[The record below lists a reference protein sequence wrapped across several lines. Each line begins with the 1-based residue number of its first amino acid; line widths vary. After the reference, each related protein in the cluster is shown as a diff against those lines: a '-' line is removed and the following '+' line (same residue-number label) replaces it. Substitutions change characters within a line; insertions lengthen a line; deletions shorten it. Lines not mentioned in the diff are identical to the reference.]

1 VAVIAVLMVSLVGG
15 SAPADDNLA
24 RRAPMV
30 GVRAAVGPG
39 MYVALGDSFSAGP
52 SIPNQI
58 RESGGCQRSDHNY
71 PHLVAETLGLTL
83 RDVTCSG
90 AETAD
95 MTSPQDVHPDP
106 HMPQLD
112 ALGPETRVVTIG
124 IGGND
129 IGFAEIVATC
139 TTIFPWE
146 KPCRDRY
153 LAGGADELSRRIDA
167 TAPRVAAV
175 LAEIGRRSPDATVFV
190 VGYPSIVPDE
200 GYGCW
205 PSLPFA
211 FDDVPYLRAKHKELN
226 DMLAAQAQEAGAVY
240 VDTYDAS
247 IGRDACT
254 LPLDRWVE
262 PLVPLSPAAPVHPN
276 AAGMEGMAAEV
287 AAEIKDA
294 GGITTA

>member
-30 GVRAAVGPG
+30 GVRAAVWPG

-52 SIPNQI
+52 LIPHQI
-58 RESGGCQRSDHNY
+58 RESRGCQRSDHNY
-71 PHLVAETLGLTL
+71 PHLVAKALGVTL

-90 AETAD
+90 AGTAD
-95 MTSPQDVHPDP
+95 MTSPQDVHPGP
-106 HMPQLD
+106 HVPQLE
-112 ALGPETRVVTIG
+112 ALGPETRFVTIG

-129 IGFAEIVATC
+129 IGFAEIVANC
-139 TTIFPWE
+139 MTIFPWE
-146 KPCRDRY
+146 TPCRDRY
-153 LAGGADELSRRIDA
+153 LAGGTDELSRRIDR
-167 TAPRVAAV
+167 TAPKVAAV
-175 LAEIGRRSPDATVFV
+175 LAEIRRRSPEATVFV

-205 PSLPFA
+205 PSLPFG

-226 DMLAAQAQEAGAVY
+226 DMLATEAEAAGAVY
-240 VDTYDAS
+240 VNTYTPS
-247 IGRDACT
+247 IGRDACG
-254 LPLDRWVE
+254 LPLHRWVE

-287 AAEIKDA
+287 AAEVRDA
-294 GGITTA
+294 GGITSA